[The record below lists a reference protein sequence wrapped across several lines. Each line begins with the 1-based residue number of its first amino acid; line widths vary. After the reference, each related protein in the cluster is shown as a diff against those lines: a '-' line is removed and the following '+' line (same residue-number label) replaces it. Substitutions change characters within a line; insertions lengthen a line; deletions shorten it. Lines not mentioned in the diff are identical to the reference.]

1 MGYCAQITS
10 ISIFSVRNQAD
21 EIIFHYVAYQ
31 TLKDAFK
38 NFISKYLILIST
50 YLRVRHEI

>member
-10 ISIFSVRNQAD
+10 ISIFFVSNQAD

-38 NFISKYLILIST
+38 TFISKYLILIST